1 MSSTGAA
8 AAAEVRASSAIPAY
22 ISPVAVTSLVLARSA
37 RPRST
42 FAPVHAPTAPARGR
56 ARFSDFIAPRSLRT
70 ALFLVAAFTLASSVS
85 AADVWPLERCVA
97 TALERHPEAQAARAR
112 VDAAR
117 ALVDQAES
125 AWKPQVMLGARYTQT
140 DSPMMAFG
148 SILNQRAF
156 TFALDF
162 NDPGRIDNLNA
173 TGTIAYNLYSGGRA
187 TAGRNAARAGVEAAG
202 HDLALARQQLA
213 AEVVRAALNVRKA
226 REAVVALE
234 GGLRAYDAAVIVAE
248 ARHAAGQMLKSDLLA
263 LQVLHA
269 GTRESLGTARHGAAL
284 ALLAFRFAVGQEPG
298 DPEIEPLT
306 DDPTLA
312 AATSPDSGDFSRRPE
327 LLGLAARLRAAEAMV
342 TAARGGH
349 RPIVNAFAS
358 VQHDQGWETRRDGRS
373 WLAGVSVDVNV
384 FDGGQT
390 SARLR
395 RAEAELAE
403 VRALE
408 RRAALGIGLEVE
420 QARLA
425 HVDARERVAV
435 SSLAAEQAE
444 EAARLSRLRF
454 EKESLLA
461 ADLIGA
467 EGRRLEARLRHVIAT
482 VDERIAL
489 ISLRRALGLDPLPRP

>member
-1 MSSTGAA
+1 
-8 AAAEVRASSAIPAY
+8 
-22 ISPVAVTSLVLARSA
+22 
-37 RPRST
+37 
-42 FAPVHAPTAPARGR
+42 
-56 ARFSDFIAPRSLRT
+56 
-70 ALFLVAAFTLASSVS
+70 
-85 AADVWPLERCVA
+85 
-97 TALERHPEAQAARAR
+97 
-112 VDAAR
+112 
-117 ALVDQAES
+117 
-125 AWKPQVMLGARYTQT
+125 MLGARYTQT

-156 TFALDF
+156 TFSLDF
-162 NDPGRIDNLNA
+162 NDPGRIDTLNA

-187 TAGRNAARAGVEAAG
+187 TAGRDAARAGVEAAG

-234 GGLRAYDAAVIVAE
+234 GGLRAYDAAVTVAE

-263 LQVLHA
+263 LHVLRA
-269 GTRESLGTARHGAAL
+269 GTRESLGTARHGATL

-349 RPIVNAFAS
+349 RPTVNAFAS

-408 RRAALGIGLEVE
+408 RRASLGIGLEVE

-425 HVDARERVAV
+425 HIDARERVAV
-435 SSLAAEQAE
+435 SALAAEQAE

-482 VDERIAL
+482 ADERIAL
-489 ISLRRALGLDPLPRP
+489 ISLRRALGLDPLPQP

>member
-1 MSSTGAA
+1 VLQAWRDALAGVRLSPRLGGLTGTLTTAAVALMVFVAA
-8 AAAEVRASSAIPAY
+8 ASGSAAE
-22 ISPVAVTSLVLARSA
+22 
-37 RPRST
+37 
-42 FAPVHAPTAPARGR
+42 
-56 ARFSDFIAPRSLRT
+56 
-70 ALFLVAAFTLASSVS
+70 
-85 AADVWPLERCVA
+85 VWPLERCVA
-97 TALERHPEAQAARAR
+97 AALERHPDARAARAR

-117 ALVDQAES
+117 SVVDQAES

-202 HDLALARQQLA
+202 HDLTLARQQLA
-213 AEVVRAALNVRKA
+213 AEVVRAALNVHKA
-226 REAVVALE
+226 REAVIALE
-234 GGLRAYDAAVIVAE
+234 GGLRAYDAAVAVAE

-263 LQVLHA
+263 LHVLRA
-269 GTRESLGTARHGAAL
+269 GTRESLGTARHGATL
-284 ALLAFRFAVGQEPG
+284 ALLAFRFAIGFEPS
-298 DPEIEPLT
+298 DPAVEPLT
-306 DDPTLA
+306 DDPVLTA
-312 AATSPDSGDFSRRPE
+312 ASSPDTGDFSRRPE
-327 LLGLAARLRAAEAMV
+327 LLGLAARLRAAEAMA

-349 RPIVNAFAS
+349 RPTVNAFAS
-358 VQHDQGWETRRDGRS
+358 VQHDQGWETNRDGRS

-390 SARLR
+390 SARIR
-395 RAEAELAE
+395 RAEAEFAE

-408 RRAALGIGLEVE
+408 RRASLGIGLEVE

-425 HVDARERVAV
+425 HLDALERVEV
-435 SSLAAEQAE
+435 SALAATQAE

-467 EGRRLEARLRHVIAT
+467 EGRLLEARLRHVIAT
-482 VDERIAL
+482 ADERIAL
-489 ISLRRALGLDPLPRP
+489 VSLRRALGLDPLPQP

>member
-1 MSSTGAA
+1 VLQAWRDALAGVRLSPRLGGLAGTLTTAAVALMVFVAA
-8 AAAEVRASSAIPAY
+8 ASGSAAE
-22 ISPVAVTSLVLARSA
+22 
-37 RPRST
+37 
-42 FAPVHAPTAPARGR
+42 
-56 ARFSDFIAPRSLRT
+56 
-70 ALFLVAAFTLASSVS
+70 
-85 AADVWPLERCVA
+85 VWPLERCVA
-97 TALERHPEAQAARAR
+97 AALERHPDARAARAR

-117 ALVDQAES
+117 SVVDQAES

-202 HDLALARQQLA
+202 HDLTLARQQLA
-213 AEVVRAALNVRKA
+213 AEVVRAALNVHKA
-226 REAVVALE
+226 REAVIALE
-234 GGLRAYDAAVIVAE
+234 GGLRAYDAAVAVAE

-263 LQVLHA
+263 LHVLRA
-269 GTRESLGTARHGAAL
+269 GTRESLGTARHGATL
-284 ALLAFRFAVGQEPG
+284 ALLAFRFAIGFEPS
-298 DPEIEPLT
+298 DPAVEPLT
-306 DDPTLA
+306 DDPVLTA
-312 AATSPDSGDFSRRPE
+312 ASSPDTGDFSRRPE
-327 LLGLAARLRAAEAMV
+327 LLGLAARLRAAEAMA

-349 RPIVNAFAS
+349 RPTVNAFAS
-358 VQHDQGWETRRDGRS
+358 VQHDQGWETNRDGRS

-390 SARLR
+390 SARIR

-408 RRAALGIGLEVE
+408 RRASLGIGLEVE

-425 HVDARERVAV
+425 HLDALERVEV
-435 SSLAAEQAE
+435 SALAATQAE

-467 EGRRLEARLRHVIAT
+467 EGRLLEARLRHVIAT
-482 VDERIAL
+482 ADERIAL
-489 ISLRRALGLDPLPRP
+489 VSLRRALGLDPLPQP